1 MSSDDDFR
9 DLFDDFDIFSVIR
22 KSQNEME
29 KILKR
34 IGDGALDGKWEI
46 RQIDEPDM
54 KGFAI
59 RGRFGTETPMQ
70 PLDPIEPIRPSKRRP
85 LPEKPFEI
93 PKTALKEM
101 REPLVDIFEED
112 NQLRVY
118 VELPGVE
125 KEDIK
130 LNFRKNC
137 VEVRAKN
144 FYRTIQVPNGQA
156 QTNGVSTEY
165 KNGVLEIKMP
175 KSKKLR
181 EKDAKNL
188 RAV

>member
-1 MSSDDDFR
+1 
-9 DLFDDFDIFSVIR
+9 
-22 KSQNEME
+22 
-29 KILKR
+29 
-34 IGDGALDGKWEI
+34 
-46 RQIDEPDM
+46 
-54 KGFAI
+54 
-59 RGRFGTETPMQ
+59 
-70 PLDPIEPIRPSKRRP
+70 
-85 LPEKPFEI
+85 
-93 PKTALKEM
+93 LKEM

-130 LNFRKNC
+130 LDFGKDC

-144 FYRTIQVPNGQA
+144 FYRSIQLPNRQA
-156 QTNGVSTEY
+156 QINGVSTEY

-175 KSKKLR
+175 KSRKLR

>member
-9 DLFDDFDIFSVIR
+9 DLFDDFDIFSMLR

-34 IGDGALDGKWEI
+34 IGDGKLDGNWEI
-46 RQIDEPDM
+46 RQIDEPDI
-54 KGFAI
+54 KGFTI
-59 RGRFGTETPMQ
+59 RGRFGTETPLQ

-85 LPEKPFEI
+85 LPESPFEI
-93 PKTALKEM
+93 SKTAMKEM

-130 LNFRKNC
+130 LNFGKDC
-137 VEVRAKN
+137 IKVRARN
-144 FYRTIQVPNGQA
+144 FYRTIQVPSGQA
-156 QTNGVSTEY
+156 DTDGVSTEY

-175 KSKKLR
+175 KAKKLR

-188 RAV
+188 RIV

>member
-1 MSSDDDFR
+1 MPSDDDFR
-9 DLFDDFDIFSVIR
+9 DLFDDFDIFSIIR

-29 KILKR
+29 RILKK
-34 IGDGALDGKWEI
+34 IGDGALNGNWEI
-46 RQIDEPDM
+46 RQIDEPDS
-54 KGFAI
+54 KGFTI
-59 RGRFGTETPMQ
+59 RGRFGTEMPMQ

-93 PKTALKEM
+93 SKNALKEM

-130 LNFRKNC
+130 LKFGKDC
-137 VEVRAKN
+137 VEVRARN
-144 FYRTIQVPNGQA
+144 FYRAIQLPQGHA
-156 QTNGVSTEY
+156 QTNAVSTEY
-165 KNGVLEIKMP
+165 KNGVLEIKLP
-175 KSKKLR
+175 KGAKLR

>member
-34 IGDGALDGKWEI
+34 IGDGALNGNWEI

-54 KGFAI
+54 KGFTI
-59 RGRFGTETPMQ
+59 RGRFGTETPML

-93 PKTALKEM
+93 SKTALKEM

-112 NQLRVY
+112 SQLKVY

-130 LNFRKNC
+130 LDFGKDC
-137 VEVRAKN
+137 VEVKARN
-144 FYRTIQVPNGQA
+144 FYRTIQLPHGNTQM
-156 QTNGVSTEY
+156 NDVSTEY

-175 KSKKLR
+175 KVKKLR

-188 RAV
+188 RTV

>member
-1 MSSDDDFR
+1 MSPDDDFR

-34 IGDGALDGKWEI
+34 IGDGTLNGNWEI

-54 KGFAI
+54 KGFTI

-70 PLDPIEPIRPSKRRP
+70 PLDPIEPIRPSKRRT

-93 PKTALKEM
+93 PKTALNEM

-130 LNFRKNC
+130 LDFGKDS
-137 VEVRAKN
+137 VEVKARN
-144 FYRTIQVPNGQA
+144 FYRTIQLPHGHTEMND
-156 QTNGVSTEY
+156 VSTQY

-175 KSKKLR
+175 KAKKLR